1 MMLLPSLTTGLLA
14 VSSLWTAVC
23 AGSAPEKDV
32 FQVGKHTPKIVPKVF
47 IVSMVC

>member
-1 MMLLPSLTTGLLA
+1 MLLSSLTTSLLA

-23 AGSAPEKDV
+23 AGSALGNAGSQVEK
-32 FQVGKHTPKIVPKVF
+32 QAATITPKVF